1 MLQIQIWKRGLCV
14 DINKVLMEYDNMF
27 GVHSLEEIDEFLT
40 EKIEAALDEADYY
53 SVLTLMNEMLGFCRD
68 TCQRDK
74 GLYYCESV
82 ERMFDRL
89 TLTDTVEYATSMI
102 NVANAYRAFG
112 LHDKSMDVFRTVE
125 IIYRAKLSAGEFN
138 FASLYNNWSL
148 LYQEMGDFVNAEKM
162 LKRALSVV
170 DTHANA
176 AMQQA
181 TTRCNLAVTLLRLS
195 QEAEADP
202 GTKPQTGEDYYR
214 EAMRYL
220 RESLDMFEADGGRD
234 FHYGAALS
242 AMGDA
247 LYIGKHYAEAAEY
260 YSRAMQEV
268 FRHTGKTDAYDR
280 VEENYKRA
288 TSMAERS
295 RRAAYFDGGDGGD
308 GGKTSAFPAEQQNSR
323 FCENGK
329 NLNLCK
335 RFYEQYGAAMIREEF
350 AQYEQRIAVGLVGE
364 GSDCF
369 GFDDEI
375 SKDHDYGL
383 GFCMWLTK
391 ADYEEIGITLNQ
403 AYERLL
409 KAHAE
414 EFLLREDVIAVGE
427 TPDSAGFEGGSVNKF
442 MDARRGVFVIGDF
455 YERILGIRLDEAV
468 EKRGGISSV
477 LTEQLWLQI
486 AEDKLATAVNG
497 MVFRDDAGIFTQIR
511 SELLAY
517 YPARAWTLR
526 LAQKLHDFAQ
536 YAQSNYARMMARQDY
551 VTAKLCVAEG
561 MRSAM
566 ELAYLLNRTYAPYYK
581 WMRKGMHGLC
591 TLKLLGGLL
600 DKLAVT
606 GCQIDAW
613 AEKDAESYV
622 YSAYDINERDG
633 IVCLFEQIAALLL
646 EELKL
651 QEIVTGDDTFMDVHC
666 QALLAKAMRSET
678 GGNEMSENK
687 DALVDKIVKLE
698 WEQFDQVKNE
708 GGRADCQDDWNTFSI
723 MRKSQYMTWTEEL
736 LASYCNDLTE
746 AAARGWNLITE
757 KYARMMKSTA
767 PERYA
772 ELEKEL
778 PKRSGERSAIA
789 EEIIGIQV
797 AWMEEFARRYPKM
810 AGNARSIHTAEDTP
824 YNTSY
829 ETYLRGELGTYSE
842 TTFVLYGRFIVE
854 LNRQGRNLAYDIMD
868 NTARLYGYT
877 DVEDAEKRLE

>member
-1 MLQIQIWKRGLCV
+1 M

-40 EKIEAALDEADYY
+40 EKIEAALDEEDYY
-53 SVLTLMNEMLGFCRD
+53 SALTLMNEMLGFCRD

-89 TLTDTVEYATSMI
+89 ALTDTVEYATSMI

-112 LHDKSMDVFRTVE
+112 LHEKSMDVFRTVE

-176 AMQQA
+176 SIQQA

-195 QEAEADP
+195 QEAEAEP
-202 GTKPQTGEDYYR
+202 ETKPQAGEEYYQ

-220 RESLDMFEADGGRD
+220 KESLDMFEADGGRD

-247 LYIGKHYAEAAEY
+247 LYIGKCYAEAADY
-260 YSRAMQEV
+260 YSRAMKEV
-268 FRHTGKTDAYDR
+268 LKHTGKTDAYDR
-280 VEENYKRA
+280 VEENYRRA
-288 TSMAERS
+288 CSMTEKS
-295 RRAAYFDGGDGGD
+295 RRTVCFDGGND
-308 GGKTSAFPAEQQNSR
+308 GKTSALPMEQQNNR
-323 FCENGK
+323 FSENGK
-329 NLNLCK
+329 NLNICK
-335 RFYEQYGAAMIREEF
+335 RFYEQYGAAMIHEAF
-350 AQYEQRIAVGLVGE
+350 AEYEQRIAVGLVGE

-375 SKDHDYGL
+375 SEDHDYGL

-403 AYERLL
+403 AYQRLL
-409 KAHAE
+409 REHAE
-414 EFLLREDVIAVGE
+414 EFLLQEDVIAVGK
-427 TPDSAGFEGGSVNKF
+427 TADSSGSGEVSVNKF

-455 YERILGIRLDEAV
+455 YERILGIGLDDAV
-468 EKRGGISSV
+468 ENRDGINSV

-511 SELLAY
+511 SALLAY
-517 YPARAWTLR
+517 YPERVWTLR
-526 LAQKLHDFAQ
+526 LAWKLHDFAQ

-551 VTAKLCVAEG
+551 VTAGLCVAEG
-561 MRSAM
+561 MKSAM

-581 WMRKGMHGLC
+581 WMRKGMQGLR

-613 AEKDAESYV
+613 AEDDAESYV
-622 YSAYDINERDG
+622 YSAYDINARDH
-633 IVCLFEQIAALLL
+633 IVCLFEQIAALFL

-651 QEIVTGDDTFMDVHC
+651 QEIVTGDETFMDVHC
-666 QALLAKAMRSET
+666 QTLLAKAVRSET
-678 GGNEMSENK
+678 GGNGMVENK
-687 DALVDKIVKLE
+687 DVLVDKIVRLE

-778 PKRSGERSAIA
+778 PERSEERNAIA

-797 AWMEEFARRYPKM
+797 AWMEEFARSYPKM

-842 TTFVLYGRFIVE
+842 TTFVLYGRFIVA

-868 NTARLYGYT
+868 NTAKLYGYAN
-877 DVEDAEKRLE
+877 VEDAEKRLE